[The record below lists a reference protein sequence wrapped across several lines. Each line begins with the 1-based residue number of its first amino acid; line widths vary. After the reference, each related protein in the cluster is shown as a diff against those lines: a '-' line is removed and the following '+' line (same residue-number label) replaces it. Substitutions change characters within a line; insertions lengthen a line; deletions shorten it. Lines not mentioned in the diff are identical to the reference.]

1 MTQYCSIIDTHHKI
15 IQIIPENQINLI
27 DDLIKFIKSNKTK
40 SLQYLTSKLIY
51 IEYLHILLKY
61 IPSERLDNAKHYR
74 PNRPLKNLDP
84 EWMWNCQDIF
94 SSASIKN

>member
-1 MTQYCSIIDTHHKI
+1 MTQYCSIIDTHNKI

-27 DDLIKFIKSNKTK
+27 DDLIKFIKSNKTR
-40 SLQYLTSKLIY
+40 SLQYLTSKIIY
-51 IEYLHILLKY
+51 IDYLNILLEY
-61 IPSERLDNAKHYR
+61 I
-74 PNRPLKNLDP
+74 PNRPLKNYDP

>member
-1 MTQYCSIIDTHHKI
+1 MTQYCSIIDTHNKI

-27 DDLIKFIKSNKTK
+27 DDLIKFIKSNKTR
-40 SLQYLTSKLIY
+40 SLQYLTSKIIY
-51 IEYLHILLKY
+51 IDYLNILLEYL
-61 IPSERLDNAKHYR
+61 
-74 PNRPLKNLDP
+74 PNRPLKNYDP

>member
-1 MTQYCSIIDTHHKI
+1 MTQYCSIIDTHNKI

-40 SLQYLTSKLIY
+40 SLKYLTSKIIY
-51 IEYLHILLKY
+51 IDYLNILLKY
-61 IPSERLDNAKHYR
+61 L
-74 PNRPLKNLDP
+74 PNRPLKNYDP

-94 SSASIKN
+94 SSACIKN

>member
-1 MTQYCSIIDTHHKI
+1 MTQYCSIIDTHNKI

-27 DDLIKFIKSNKTK
+27 DDLIKFIKSNKTR

-61 IPSERLDNAKHYR
+61 M
-74 PNRPLKNLDP
+74 PNRPLKNYDP

-94 SSASIKN
+94 SSSSIKN

>member
-1 MTQYCSIIDTHHKI
+1 MTQYCSIIDTHNKI

-40 SLQYLTSKLIY
+40 SLKYLTLKIIY
-51 IEYLHILLKY
+51 IDYLNILLKY
-61 IPSERLDNAKHYR
+61 L
-74 PNRPLKNLDP
+74 PNRPLKNYDP

-94 SSASIKN
+94 SSACIKN